1 MKQDKITYTHGKI
14 VNIYI
19 VYEVS
24 KSINISDYLT
34 LDNCL
39 SGAVSLTKNAVIDR
53 YRYSGYGIGFDR
65 HGSFSFS
72 GTWLGRNIIIFG
84 ADMCSSTKIDNRNK
98 RYFYFGQRP
107 NTRIGTYTGHRKNVF
122 G

>member
-72 GTWLGRNIIIFG
+72 GT
-84 ADMCSSTKIDNRNK
+84 
-98 RYFYFGQRP
+98 
-107 NTRIGTYTGHRKNVF
+107 
-122 G
+122 

>member
-24 KSINISDYLT
+24 KSINISDYLA

-39 SGAVSLTKNAVIDR
+39 SGAVSLTENAVIDR

-72 GTWLGRNIIIFG
+72 GT
-84 ADMCSSTKIDNRNK
+84 
-98 RYFYFGQRP
+98 
-107 NTRIGTYTGHRKNVF
+107 
-122 G
+122 

>member
-24 KSINISDYLT
+24 KSINISDYLA

-39 SGAVSLTKNAVIDR
+39 SGAVSLTKNAVMDILVMELDL
-53 YRYSGYGIGFDR
+53 IGMGVSHLVALD
-65 HGSFSFS
+65 
-72 GTWLGRNIIIFG
+72 
-84 ADMCSSTKIDNRNK
+84 
-98 RYFYFGQRP
+98 
-107 NTRIGTYTGHRKNVF
+107 
-122 G
+122 